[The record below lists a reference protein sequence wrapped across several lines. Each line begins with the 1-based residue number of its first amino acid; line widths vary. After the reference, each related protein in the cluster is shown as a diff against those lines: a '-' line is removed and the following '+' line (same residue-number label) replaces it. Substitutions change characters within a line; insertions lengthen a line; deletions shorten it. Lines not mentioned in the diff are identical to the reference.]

1 LKPDPQA
8 LQRPEQSVASRSQE
22 STGGIFLPPHE
33 RHRMATE
40 TKIRIRRNPY
50 SGYEVWIYG
59 NGELTRRSFDNSIDL
74 SWKLAADCF
83 SDETIEAACDMLDR
97 LEWEEPEF
105 PLGVNYIGG
114 YVTSNSPVYAPLSQ
128 ETSEKQ
134 GFSSDVEQSR
144 FWDWLA
150 ATIRL
155 GAITAPWVAIV
166 ILVRW
171 AGGW

>member
-1 LKPDPQA
+1 MA
-8 LQRPEQSVASRSQE
+8 L
-22 STGGIFLPPHE
+22 
-33 RHRMATE
+33 E

-50 SGYEVWIYG
+50 SGYEVWIHER
-59 NGELTRRSFDNSIDL
+59 GELTRRSFDNSIDL

-97 LEWEEPEF
+97 LEWSEPEF

-114 YVTSNSPVYAPLSQ
+114 YVTVAEACCDCEPDTCTATYEP
-128 ETSEKQ
+128 EP
-134 GFSSDVEQSR
+134 SR